1 MSDQPKAT
9 PDQVAALTAAIKSG
23 DAIVCYS
30 KCWPCQFG
38 QCSDGPH
45 TWMDDDDREHAGIP
59 APTGHAERAAFAA
72 EHPCGC
78 HCNAKHRGGS

>member
-1 MSDQPKAT
+1 MNRPDRPKLT
-9 PDQVAALTAAIKSG
+9 PQQAAEILNTIKAG
-23 DAIVCYS
+23 KAIVCLT

-38 QCSDGPH
+38 QHTDTQH

-59 APTGHAERAAFAA
+59 APAGHADRARLAA

-78 HCNAKHRGGS
+78 WCNRRPA